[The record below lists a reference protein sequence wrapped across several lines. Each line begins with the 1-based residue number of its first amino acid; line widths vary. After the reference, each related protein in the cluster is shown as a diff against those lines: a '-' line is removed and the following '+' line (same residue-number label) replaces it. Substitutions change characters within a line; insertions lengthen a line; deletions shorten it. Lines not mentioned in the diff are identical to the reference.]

1 VQHAI
6 CHLQVIEDTVNV
18 LKQSTLWAESVAEYF
33 VTGINILTTY
43 IASCIDSLP
52 EFYQKFFEALAI
64 GVALLWE
71 TFNSFLNSSFSEF
84 QITLLQVFFGIFT
97 IQVIAICLAWKIYS
111 VRITDRFLKPSHY
124 QISNDQLKT
133 AVSELKLPAEHT
145 PRW

>member
-1 VQHAI
+1 M
-6 CHLQVIEDTVNV
+6 IEETANV

-43 IASCIDSLP
+43 IVSCIDSLP
-52 EFYQKFFEALAI
+52 EFYRKFFEALAI
-64 GVALLWE
+64 GVAFLWE
-71 TFNSFLNSSFSEF
+71 TLHNFLDSSFSEF
-84 QITLLQVFFGIFT
+84 QIRLLQVFFGIFI
-97 IQVIAICLAWKIYS
+97 IQVITICLAWKIYS
-111 VRITDRFLKPSHY
+111 VRITDRFLKPSHI

>member
-1 VQHAI
+1 VF
-6 CHLQVIEDTVNV
+6 EDTADV

-33 VTGINILTTY
+33 VTGIDILTTY
-43 IASCIDSLP
+43 IVSYIDSLP

-71 TFNSFLNSSFSEF
+71 TLQNLLHSSFSEF